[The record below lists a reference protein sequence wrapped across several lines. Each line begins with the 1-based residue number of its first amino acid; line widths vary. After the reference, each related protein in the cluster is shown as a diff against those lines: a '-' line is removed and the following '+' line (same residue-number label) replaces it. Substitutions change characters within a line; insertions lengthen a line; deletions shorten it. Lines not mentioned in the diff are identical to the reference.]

1 MGVPVVTAPCEA
13 EAQCA
18 ELARK
23 NRVYA
28 TATEDMDALTFK
40 TPKLLRKLTFS
51 QVLIDKTVARLLRY
65 LNCLNYCLQGNKAQP
80 IVEIDFELA
89 MSGLD
94 LTYEQ
99 FVDLCILCGC
109 DYCGSVRGVG
119 PKTALK
125 LIRQY
130 KTIESVLEYIKKE
143 KKYAIPKDFTQ
154 YRSIP

>member
-51 QVLIDKTVARLLRY
+51 QVLIDKTIARLLRY